1 MKIKI
6 NYSAM
11 IEISDTE
18 EYSGIIANIRNNIKN
33 DKKALCKE
41 VDGIFY
47 ENDPDAKFESSL
59 EIDIDE

>member
-47 ENDPDAKFESSL
+47 ENDQDAKFESSL